1 MHIAIDLD
9 DVLVDYWNE
18 MLAFYNMSCGT
29 MFRKEQ
35 FFSYEA
41 WRVFGGT
48 YKECID
54 TIESFHMSPAF
65 KIIPA
70 LPHARETMTAIARH
84 HTCTVVTGRPEYT
97 APATNELINKHF
109 PGIFSAVH
117 FTNLHARGI
126 TPGSKKDV
134 CVALGAHLLVEDHL
148 GHALPCAEQG
158 IRVLLFD
165 QPWNRKEVPAA
176 EAKNI
181 TRVSSWNHIAN
192 LIL

>member
-1 MHIAIDLD
+1 MTH
-9 DVLVDYWNE
+9 E
-18 MLAFYNMSCGT
+18 
-29 MFRKEQ
+29 
-35 FFSYEA
+35 
-41 WRVFGGT
+41 
-48 YKECID
+48 ECANR
-54 TIESFHMSPAF
+54 IESFYTNPAF
-65 KIIPA
+65 TIIPA
-70 LPHARETMTAIARH
+70 LPGARETMAAIARH

-126 TPGSKKDV
+126 APRPKKDV

-148 GHALPCAEQG
+148 GHALPCTEQG

-165 QPWNRKEVPAA
+165 QPWNREEIPAA
-176 EAKNI
+176 AAKNI
-181 TRVSSWNHIAN
+181 TRVSSWNDIAD